1 MRLLG
6 LILVMM
12 MISTSSQS
20 SEMKDWTKCSQI
32 EKSMNEYLGMH
43 SVEWD
48 LLKKLEVGSD
58 GYMNLLDAIDKSLTQ
73 ASKYATIY
81 NAKCK

>member
-20 SEMKDWTKCSQI
+20 SEMKDWTLCSQI
-32 EKSMNEYLGMH
+32 AKSMDAYLSLH
-43 SVEWD
+43 STNYDVLE
-48 LLKKLEVGSD
+48 KLEIGT
-58 GYMNLLDAIDKSLTQ
+58 DAYFGVVVWRQRQRYLVTKRQES
-73 ASKYATIY
+73 
-81 NAKCK
+81 